1 MENKETNQQ
10 SEFDMLAGI
19 ASFFRSIKNGIIF
32 FFKWLGKALVW
43 IFNIHIRYFFLF
55 LALLVAGGLFFSF
68 TKHESQTVSGDT
80 MVYCNGFDNF
90 TLDQVV
96 RKLNDAIHQGN
107 TELLSDYLHLSFE
120 DCRRLDEV
128 TLSVGIDS
136 DNDGLPNSFRHK
148 DKFRPDT
155 YTKGQ
160 IIKTKQKGEVF
171 ERIPKEVKIPDLAS
185 LRISVSG
192 SDAGF
197 FVKASDTILYFL
209 NHHPDLTK
217 QYKAYISGLE
227 QTYRNYNRQIAL
239 LDSLSHIEYIENTRK
254 QKTAPQKDLFMAGML
269 SSSRDITA
277 EEITRLSAQHT
288 FYYEDILS
296 LDEDRTKIRQRF
308 EIATSPVTVLSDS
321 VPLISLHTQAWK
333 TEALCSAILLTIV
346 IGAFWD
352 NRKKIFAYIKEQRKK

>member
-10 SEFDMLAGI
+10 AEFDMLASI
-19 ASFFRSIKNGIIF
+19 ASFFRSIKNGIIS
-32 FFKWLGKALVW
+32 FFKWLGKAVVW
-43 IFNIHIRYFFLF
+43 IFNIHIRYFFIF
-55 LALLVAGGLFFSF
+55 LGLLIACGFFFSY
-68 TKHESQTVSGDT
+68 TRHEVRTVSGNA

-96 RKLNDAIHQGN
+96 MKLNDAIHGNN
-107 TELLSDYLHLSFE
+107 TEFLANSLQLPFE
-120 DCRRLDEV
+120 DCRRLKEV

-136 DNDGLPNSFRHK
+136 DNDGLPNSFRQK

-185 LRISVSG
+185 LRISVSD
-192 SDAGF
+192 SNADF
-197 FVKASDTILYFL
+197 FAKVSDTILYFL

-227 QTYRNYNRQIAL
+227 QTYQNYNRQIAL
-239 LDSLSHIEYIENTRK
+239 LDSLSHIEYIENARK

-277 EEITRLSAQHT
+277 EEISKLSAPHT
-288 FYYEDILS
+288 FYFEDILS
-296 LDEDRTKIRQRF
+296 LDEDRAKVRQRF
-308 EIATSPVTVLSDS
+308 EVATSPVTVLSDFM
-321 VPLISLHTQAWK
+321 PLISLHTRAWK
-333 TEALCSAILLTIV
+333 TEALCTAVLLTVI

-352 NRKKIFAYIKEQRKK
+352 NRKTIFTYIKEQRKK